1 MEPVSVPRQGVRTLT
16 PNHVVYIARAVL
28 VVLLGLIAMTMA
40 AQPYVTAILCYF
52 ATVSLFVACPRIRA
66 GDLAASVLVMLLL
79 LCFLEGAQTGTLSV
93 TRFSLAMAAAGAAV
107 LPFKLS
113 RIRRLSGHNGY
124 RTLADYQVHERRR
137 RSDVAQ
143 SSPVPVERPPVLLIG
158 DQSHKVS
165 W

>member
-1 MEPVSVPRQGVRTLT
+1 MLT
-16 PNHVVYIARAVL
+16 PNHVVHIARAML

-66 GDLAASVLVMLLL
+66 GDLVSGVFVALVL
-79 LCFLEGAQTGTLSV
+79 LCFAEGVQTGAMSV
-93 TRFSLAMAAAGAAV
+93 TRFAQAAAAAGAAV

-124 RTLADYQVHERRR
+124 RTLADYQAHERRR
-137 RSDVAQ
+137 RNDAVH
-143 SSPVPVERPPVLLIG
+143 SSPTSPERPPLLLIG
-158 DQSHKVS
+158 DRS
-165 W
+165 